1 MDSVRR
7 SASNP
12 SAQASQRG
20 PGLNIVTWA
29 EEHGNLQ
36 LQMDPYAGF
45 FGRKKKKRKKL
56 KLPSLKGLPRHVR
69 KYIRKVDP
77 MVLPFVRE
85 MVQVKPD
92 NPSAYAAE
100 FYEKGSPRT
109 RSNRKPES
117 KASVTASIE
126 SAADDGRAFPSV
138 SQPMQNEK
146 DNSDVAPA
154 LQNDEAKA
162 DSKDTAVA
170 IVKPDVD
177 NETFQQEAV
186 DPVMLPMLKALFVA
200 LPRDPLRF
208 VKEYT
213 RRAREAEIQKENRR
227 KLPDRETMK
236 EHIRDLFLEMD
247 GDQVT

>member
-1 MDSVRR
+1 MSNAIPRR
-7 SASNP
+7 N
-12 SAQASQRG
+12 SQRG

-45 FGRKKKKRKKL
+45 FGRKKNKRKKL

-85 MVQVKPD
+85 IVQVKPD
-92 NPSAYAAE
+92 NPSTYAVE
-100 FYEKGSPRT
+100 FYKSGSPKT
-109 RSNRKPES
+109 RSKRTSEG
-117 KASVTASIE
+117 KALATASTE
-126 SAADDGRAFPSV
+126 SAAGA

-146 DNSDVAPA
+146 DDSDVAPA
-154 LQNDEAKA
+154 LQD
-162 DSKDTAVA
+162 DKDTANADDKDTAGA
-170 IVKPDVD
+170 ITKPNVD
-177 NETFQQEAV
+177 NETFQKESV

-213 RRAREAEIQKENRR
+213 RRLREAEIQKESRS
-227 KLPDRETMK
+227 KLPNKETMK
-236 EHIRDLFLEMD
+236 ARINELFLEMLD
-247 GDQVT
+247 GGQVM